1 MRSKLRSFVSRSHLA
16 TLRSRLNRATLSK
29 SRSAGHS
36 SALLAESGPLARSIK
51 MSDTPSTTTDAD
63 NELQFTLVGDTMLG
77 RLVDQ
82 FFPNHIL
89 TAPEDSL
96 HASYWKQRHPDIAA
110 RYQSLG
116 HKFVWGNTLDFFHN
130 SDVNIINLETSITT
144 NTEKDPKEFN
154 YQMHPDNVKAL
165 LEARVHYCS
174 LANNHTLDFK
184 VKGMFDTMEHL
195 NKAKIAW
202 AGVGK
207 NRDEAYRPALL
218 RIKDTNIACYSFSD
232 HYQRWAAGPTKPG
245 INYLDPEG
253 CTDADVQKLKDD
265 IAALRADFERKGE
278 ELDIVVLS
286 YHWGSNYCWR
296 PPKEFQRLA
305 HRVIDECGVTLIH
318 GHSAHHIQGVEL
330 YNGVPI
336 IYGCGDFVD
345 DYAVDNAYRN
355 NLGFV
360 YRLRWNKVSKQWT
373 EWRLHPTKIAFFS
386 VSTEMWPSERQW
398 LVDKVTMLSL
408 ELGTQMK
415 LGVPPDLDADES
427 QGFLFV
433 PMTSLT

>member
-1 MRSKLRSFVSRSHLA
+1 
-16 TLRSRLNRATLSK
+16 
-29 SRSAGHS
+29 
-36 SALLAESGPLARSIK
+36 
-51 MSDTPSTTTDAD
+51 MSDTATATTATTDRAAD

-82 FFPNHIL
+82 FFPTHIE
-89 TAPEDSL
+89 TASEDSL
-96 HASYWKQRHPDIAA
+96 HASFWKQRHADIAEK
-110 RYQSLG
+110 YQSMG
-116 HKFVWGNTLDFFHN
+116 HKFVWGNTLDFFLN

-154 YQMHPDNVKAL
+154 YQMHPDNVRAL

-184 VKGMFDTMEHL
+184 VKGMFDTMKHL
-195 NKAKIAW
+195 TDAGIAW

-232 HYQRWAAGPTKPG
+232 HYQRWAAGPNRPG
-245 INYLDPEG
+245 INYLDPEQ
-253 CTDADVQKLKDD
+253 CTDADIQKLKDN
-265 IAALRADFERKGE
+265 INAVRADIQRKGE
-278 ELDIVVLS
+278 DLDVVVLS
-286 YHWGSNYCWR
+286 YHWGSNYNWR

-318 GHSAHHIQGVEL
+318 GHSAHHVQGVEV
-330 YNGVPI
+330 YHGIPI

-345 DYAVDNAYRN
+345 DYAVDSAYRN

-360 YRLRWNKVSKQWT
+360 YRLRWDKLNKQWT
-373 EWRLHPTKIAFFS
+373 DFRLHPTKIAFFS
-386 VSTEMWPSERQW
+386 VSTRMWPSERQW
-398 LVDKVTMLSL
+398 LVDKVTLLSQ
-408 ELGTQMK
+408 EMGTQVS
-415 LGVPPDLDADES
+415 LVPPSEPEADES
-427 QGFLFV
+427 EAFLRV
-433 PMTSLT
+433 ALPT